1 MIQDVSFLAN
11 LVIIDILNYTCS
23 MKYQDVSVPFCHNCH
38 LSLSLSLCVCVPMC
52 LAIFV
57 LHLIITYFL
66 QGYLSSM
73 SWLSIIY
80 CCFSLPWF
88 EVSHLY
94 LIIFLL
100 QTPGR
105 EFLLR
110 VSYLE
115 IYNEVITE
123 HYCQIMFML
132 NMVYCFFPFNDHY
145 SRCVILLHAYCLF
158 FVGHI
163 SKIYVLMGIWWL
175 YLLGFRW

>member
-1 MIQDVSFLAN
+1 MFNEVPGCLCT
-11 LVIIDILNYTCS
+11 ILS
-23 MKYQDVSVPFCHNCH
+23 QLPS
-38 LSLSLSLCVCVPMC
+38 LSLSLSLSLFVCVCGSVRITLPFPMC

-80 CCFSLPWF
+80 CCFRLPWF

-132 NMVYCFFPFNDHY
+132 NMVYCFFPFDDHY